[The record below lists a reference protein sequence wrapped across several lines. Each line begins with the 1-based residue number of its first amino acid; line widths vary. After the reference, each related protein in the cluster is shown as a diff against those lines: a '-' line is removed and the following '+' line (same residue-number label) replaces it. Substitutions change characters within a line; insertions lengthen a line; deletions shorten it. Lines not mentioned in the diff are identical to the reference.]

1 MSGNKIVIEDE
12 ETGFII
18 EIINLHDCKRDCF
31 YVGRG
36 SSLGNPF
43 SHKSSKYEVF
53 QVSNR
58 DEAIREYDKWIH
70 EQIKYNTPQSRSL
83 NECVQKLLFDKKI
96 VLGCYCVPLPCHS
109 EVLAKI
115 ILEMAKDFIKKREL
129 FTSD

>member
-1 MSGNKIVIEDE
+1 MSGKNCIIEDK

-18 EIINLHDCKRDCF
+18 EVINLHDRKRESI

-53 QVSNR
+53 QVSSR
-58 DEAIREYDKWIH
+58 DEAIKEYEKWIH
-70 EQIKYNTPQSRSL
+70 EQIKYNTPQSKAI
-83 NECVQKLLFDKKI
+83 NECVQKLVSDKKI
-96 VLGCYCVPLPCHS
+96 VLGCYCVPLKCHA
-109 EVLAKI
+109 EILAKI

-129 FTSD
+129 FTFD